1 MIINCPE
8 CDLPV
13 SDKARSCPHCGFP
26 INGNKNENINPKKRK
41 KLPNGFGQITKLKN
55 PNLKNPYRASITVG
69 KTPEGRPI
77 VKLLPGKAYFPTYKE
92 AYLALEKYHKHPA
105 DFGIDMTVEQLYE
118 KWSEKHFAKLSSAS
132 GIRTYQSSWAY
143 CRSIYDMPVRKL
155 GVRHIKYCME
165 HGTSNVKGEIKTPS
179 ANVQRIIKSTF
190 NQMLDYAL
198 EWEIVDRNVAKNF
211 KLDDEIVR
219 SSNPPEKAHI
229 IFTDDEMQLLW
240 NNIYKYDYI
249 DALLIQCY
257 SGWRP
262 QELCILKV
270 EDVDLKKWTFKG
282 GMKTRAGK
290 DRTVP
295 IHTKIRPLVEKRYK
309 EAVKFGS
316 EYLIYST
323 KHGVYYGHLNYNK
336 YHYNF
341 RGLVKF
347 LGLNPEH
354 KPHDGRKHFIT
365 LCKNNKVDE
374 YAIKYM
380 VGHEISD
387 ITEKIYTERDENWL
401 QKEIEKIR

>member
-26 INGNKNENINPKKRK
+26 INGTKNETISMKKRK

-55 PNLKNPYRASITVG
+55 PNLKNPYRASVTVG
-69 KTPEGRPI
+69 KTPEGKPI
-77 VKLLPGKAYFPTYKE
+77 VKLLPDKAYFPTYKA
-92 AYLALEKYHKHPA
+92 AYLALEKYHKHPT
-105 DFGIDMTVEQLYE
+105 DFDVDMTVKQLYE
-118 KWSEKHFAKLSSAS
+118 KWSEKHYAKLSSKS
-132 GIRTYQSSWAY
+132 GIRTYQSSWGYCHSAY
-143 CRSIYDMPVRKL
+143 DIPVKEL
-155 GVRHIKYCME
+155 GARHIKYCME
-165 HGTSNVKGEIKTPS
+165 HGTSNVKGKIKTPS
-179 ANVQRIIKSTF
+179 PNVQCMIKSIF

-211 KLDDEIVR
+211 KLDEEVV
-219 SSNPPEKAHI
+219 KASKTPTKSHI
-229 IFTDDEMQLLW
+229 IFTDEEMQLLW
-240 NNIYKYDYI
+240 DNIYRYNYV
-249 DALLIQCY
+249 DALIIQCY

-262 QELCILKV
+262 QELGLLRV
-270 EDVDLKKWTFKG
+270 EDVDLEKWTFTG
-282 GMKTRAGK
+282 GMKTKAGK

-309 EAVKFGS
+309 DAVKVGS
-316 EYLIYST
+316 EYLICSI
-323 KHGVYYGHLNYNK
+323 KYGNYAGRLDYNK

-341 RGLVKF
+341 REIVRL

-354 KPHDGRKHFIT
+354 KPHDGRKHFVS

-387 ITEKIYTERDENWL
+387 ITEKVYTERKENWL
-401 QKEIEKIR
+401 HEEIEKIK